1 MQELII
7 DGKTYISSKRA
18 AEITGYARD
27 YVGQL
32 CREGHVTARLVGRS
46 WYVLEDSIRAHRFGE
61 EEAVEVPS
69 ESVTEWESPRY
80 VPESAPEMPK
90 VPTREQQQVSVEE
103 KVAALSDMQE
113 AWKDWFE
120 KKQEEILDAAE
131 DIAVQEDE
139 VRFEAVQED
148 EETSIK
154 KPWAEIE
161 EVVMVRRREAH
172 VAQEPVQMQDIVPVA
187 APAKPVYVHKAQPS
201 KKQSSFL
208 GTVIVISI
216 ASLTVLF
223 TLVATGHA
231 DTYIGSQ
238 WRENPVLQY
247 LGGKSVLEK

>member
-1 MQELII
+1 MQELVI

-61 EEAVEVPS
+61 EETVEVPEEPVS
-69 ESVTEWESPRY
+69 DWESPRY
-80 VPESAPEMPK
+80 ISEDAPQMPK
-90 VPTREQQQVSVEE
+90 VPERAHEQVSVEE

-120 KKQEEILDAAE
+120 KKQEEILENAE
-131 DIAVQEDE
+131 EIVAQEEE
-139 VRFEAVQED
+139 VRFEAVHED

-161 EVVMVRRREAH
+161 EVVVVRRRAAH
-172 VAQEPVQMQDIVPVA
+172 AVSEPSPMQDIVPMVSH
-187 APAKPVYVHKAQPS
+187 APVRTSPKSIINKREGGA
-201 KKQSSFL
+201 L
-208 GTVIVISI
+208 GTVLLLTLAAI
-216 ASLTVLF
+216 AVLF

-231 DTYIGSQ
+231 DTYIGTQ
-238 WRENPVLQY
+238 WRENPVMQY